1 MRGLGQGL
9 PLHCLHPG
17 SPSVLA
23 LLTVSVLLVSPCLL
37 PAAVS
42 GGGTWE
48 ELWGGAQVW
57 LGLRWGVQP

>member
-9 PLHCLHPG
+9 PPHCLHPG

-48 ELWGGAQVW
+48 KLWGGAQVR
-57 LGLRWGVQP
+57 LALRWGAQP